1 MKGSA
6 DSYDAAM
13 QAAGKYPQRVN
24 PLRQAIPLLEKMK
37 DQSLLCQKRLSGKLD
52 NIFNNKWHGKL

>member
-1 MKGSA
+1 
-6 DSYDAAM
+6 
-13 QAAGKYPQRVN
+13 VE
-24 PLRQAIPLLEKMK
+24 EKMK